1 MDEVITQIRALREQ
15 LALLEAGLAGGPRP
29 ERLAWLELDAA
40 GAITRVSALALERL
54 GLGADIAAGTPLG
67 MLADTKGDVLVD
79 GVLVLTTA
87 AGPITALSVGDGAGR
102 TIVLGGSNT
111 DAAGDIGARPL
122 RQLVHDMSN
131 VIGIMR
137 GRAELT
143 AMQSDDD
150 SVLRSMTEIQ
160 KAADRAMAMLDEH
173 FPPPDL
179 D

>member
-1 MDEVITQIRALREQ
+1 MDEVITQILSLAEQ

-111 DAAGDIGARPL
+111 DAAGDTHDPCASSFTTCRMSSASCADARNSP
-122 RQLVHDMSN
+122 QC
-131 VIGIMR
+131 
-137 GRAELT
+137 RATMT
-143 AMQSDDD
+143 AS
-150 SVLRSMTEIQ
+150 SG
-160 KAADRAMAMLDEH
+160 
-173 FPPPDL
+173 P
-179 D
+179 